1 MANAILLLVLFTAAA
16 GGLLFASTIHQVPEG
31 HVGVYWRGGALL
43 DETTGPGFHSKLPM
57 ITRVEFVQITL
68 QTDTVREIPCGT
80 SGGSI
85 IYFDKIEVVNRLDA
99 TKAHDTIKLY
109 GPDYDKTWIF
119 DKIHHEINQFCSGH
133 SLQEVYIS
141 EFERLDEELANAL
154 QRDCDHWNTG
164 ISIISIRVT
173 KPRVPPAV
181 LRNYEKIEEE
191 KTRLMVSVQEQK
203 VTEMQEETLKIQ
215 ARSRAEREAE
225 VDLINANKEASI
237 SKIAAEMELAKARI
251 NMEQQIA
258 EKEGL
263 KTLELL
269 QNEIHLE
276 KERAKSEALKFAI
289 EQEAEAWSKKLTP
302 EFLKYTLYS
311 SLANNTKIY
320 FGESIPSIM
329 QQWMKGQGD
338 DILL

>member
-1 MANAILLLVLFTAAA
+1 MANPVLLFILFTAAV
-16 GGLLFASTIHQVPEG
+16 GGALFAASIHQVPEG

-43 DETTGPGFHSKLPM
+43 DDTTGPGFHSKIPF
-57 ITRVEFVQITL
+57 ITQVEFVQITL

-154 QRDCDHWNTG
+154 QRDCDQWNTG

-173 KPRVPPAV
+173 KPRVPATV

-191 KTRLMVSVQEQK
+191 KTRLMVAVQEQK

-225 VDLINANKEASI
+225 VDMINANKEASI
-237 SKIAAEMELAKARI
+237 SKIAAQMELEKARI
-251 NMEQQIA
+251 NIEQQIA

-263 KTLELL
+263 KALELL
-269 QNEIHLE
+269 QNEIHLAKE
-276 KERAKSEALKFAI
+276 KAKSEALQFAV
-289 EQEAEAWSKKLTP
+289 ETEAEAWAKKLTP

-311 SLANNTKIY
+311 SMANNTKIY
-320 FGESIPSIM
+320 FGESIPAIM
-329 QQWMKGQGD
+329 QQWMRDGD
-338 DILL
+338 DVLL